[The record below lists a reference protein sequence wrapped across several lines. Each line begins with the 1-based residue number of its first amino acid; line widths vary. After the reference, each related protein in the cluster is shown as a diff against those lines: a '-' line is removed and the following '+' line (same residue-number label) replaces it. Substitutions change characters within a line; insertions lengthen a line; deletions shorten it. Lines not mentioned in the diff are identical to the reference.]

1 MGTALGAD
9 AAETCA
15 RGFWRRQQAGQPSGQ
30 RWGRPIGGMDNNFN
44 LIRALHDDWD
54 AICESPHYRA
64 ALGRW
69 QQSEPALGGFAS
81 PAEVVRWC
89 RSHPDPKESNP
100 PVGALLRVAAD
111 PVAARTLLH
120 VILPGLCV
128 RVGRAAGKEARC
140 RRSGGALDE
149 LAQEVLA
156 AAWERITLLAG
167 TSPAWP
173 ACVLVEGA
181 WRRVRHQREKGR
193 ACQRHLWPLEAAKE
207 SAEGPEW
214 SRTTAEE
221 LTVCLVDAVREGRL
235 RPSQAG
241 VVYTTRVLGIP
252 PEALAGR
259 CGPDE
264 RAVRARRAR
273 AERALIA

>member
-1 MGTALGAD
+1 
-9 AAETCA
+9 
-15 RGFWRRQQAGQPSGQ
+15 
-30 RWGRPIGGMDNNFN
+30 MDNDFN
-44 LIRALHDDWD
+44 LIQALQDDWD
-54 AICESPHYRA
+54 ALSDSPGYRA

-69 QQSEPALGGFAS
+69 QQSEPALGGFDS

-89 RSHPDPKESNP
+89 RNHPDPKEANP

-111 PVAARTLLH
+111 PVAARTLLQ
-120 VILPGLCV
+120 VILPGLNI
-128 RVGRAAGKEARC
+128 RIGRAAGKEARC

-193 ACQRHLWPLEAAKE
+193 ACQKHLWPLEAAKRSSE
-207 SAEGPEW
+207 APEW

-221 LTVCLVDAVREGRL
+221 LTVYLVDAVREGRL

-241 VVYTTRVLGIP
+241 VVYTTRVLGLP
-252 PEALAGR
+252 PGALAGR